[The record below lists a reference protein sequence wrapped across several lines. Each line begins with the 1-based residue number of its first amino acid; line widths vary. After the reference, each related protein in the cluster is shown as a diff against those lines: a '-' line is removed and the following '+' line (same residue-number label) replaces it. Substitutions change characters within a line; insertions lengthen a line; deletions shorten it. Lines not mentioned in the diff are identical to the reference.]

1 MTLVAIEDPDADV
14 GGDSRASEPLL
25 TIAPSQL
32 LKPSGK
38 IDLKTVAARVEID
51 DNADSATQE
60 SEAPGDASGRAF
72 MFGRYMG
79 QITARISRAWSR
91 PRTPVGGEEFACRI
105 QINQDHTGLVKE
117 VTLKQCNGDARWQ
130 LSLVHAIESASPLP
144 APPDP
149 TVFAASLTLEMR
161 LEQYDPGRNGDGF
174 EPETQS
180 ARVVATV
187 EARTARSG
195 AR

>member
-60 SEAPGDASGRAF
+60 SEAPGDASGRAL

-79 QITARISRAWSR
+79 RSRHESHGHGRDPARPSAVRNSSVVYRSTRIT
-91 PRTPVGGEEFACRI
+91 
-105 QINQDHTGLVKE
+105 
-117 VTLKQCNGDARWQ
+117 
-130 LSLVHAIESASPLP
+130 
-144 APPDP
+144 PDW
-149 TVFAASLTLEMR
+149 
-161 LEQYDPGRNGDGF
+161 
-174 EPETQS
+174 
-180 ARVVATV
+180 
-187 EARTARSG
+187 
-195 AR
+195 